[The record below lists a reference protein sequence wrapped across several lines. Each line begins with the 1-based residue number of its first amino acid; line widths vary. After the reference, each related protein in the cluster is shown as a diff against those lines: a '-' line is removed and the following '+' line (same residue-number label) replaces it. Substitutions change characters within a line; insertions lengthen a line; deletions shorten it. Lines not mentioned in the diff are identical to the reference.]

1 MGILRTTVI
10 IDPDGKVRKIFP
22 RVKVAG
28 HVDKV
33 LAAID
38 E

>member
-1 MGILRTTVI
+1 VI
-10 IDPDGKVRKIFP
+10 IDPDGKVKKIFP
-22 RVKVAG
+22 RVKVGG